1 MAVSDFLSD
10 IGGGLATTGRVLGA
24 IGAPVAQSI
33 GNEEAGYAPAI
44 AAQKRAHDQA
54 LEDAQIEAKATE
66 LKNQMDLGEKY
77 GTLTPED
84 RQQYVDA
91 ITQLYSQ
98 PRHAGTLMEKLRQ
111 AIHPN
116 GATYTPPEPTLK
128 NPAPAGGTAAADIRN
143 ALTLQQGQQ
152 SNTLGYQGELS
163 NQSAEIA
170 RQNALKDIDFMRQN
184 IDAIFPNASPDD
196 KTRALNLYAERK
208 MGMIT
213 GKPMAMK
220 STITNGV
227 FYGVTDP
234 NTGQQWG
241 INDLQPGGSAPD
253 EAKSLYAD
261 YQGGLQ
267 EKRTYTEAQKQKQ
280 QDEINKRQ
288 ERSLAAINQRQIFN
302 FQNQL
307 ASKDYQGA
315 QDTVKKLQQNYAT
328 SQTLEARMQQLA
340 PDALAGNQQAQVAI
354 LANHIAMTTHQPGA
368 AMRPT
373 QALFN
378 EAAAT
383 QPWMAKITKRFDQD
397 GILAGVVLSPEQIQ
411 QMVDLAPIM
420 VNADA
425 EVLKN
430 VNTEF
435 QDKLNPLPA
444 QQGGPHSTPN
454 TKIKT
459 LTAPP
464 GGAGP
469 VKNVNNKQKVM
480 KFNPATGRLE

>member
-1 MAVSDFLSD
+1 
-10 IGGGLATTGRVLGA
+10 
-24 IGAPVAQSI
+24 
-33 GNEEAGYAPAI
+33 
-44 AAQKRAHDQA
+44 
-54 LEDAQIEAKATE
+54 
-66 LKNQMDLGEKY
+66 MDLGEKY

-91 ITQLYSQ
+91 ITQLYSH
-98 PRHAGTLMEKLRQ
+98 PRHAPALMEKLRQ

-152 SNTLGYQGELS
+152 ANTLGYQGELS

-184 IDAIFPNASPDD
+184 IDAIFPNASPED
-196 KTRALNLYAERK
+196 KNRAINTYAERK
-208 MGMIT
+208 MGLIT
-213 GKPMAMK
+213 GKPQSMK
-220 STITNGV
+220 LTFGPGGIPVG
-227 FYGVTDP
+227 GTDP
-234 NTGQQWG
+234 NNGQQWSVSDMG
-241 INDLQPGGSAPD
+241 PGGNAPD
-253 EAKSLYAD
+253 ELKSLYSD
-261 YQGGLQ
+261 WQKGLQ
-267 EKRTYTEAQKQKQ
+267 EHRTYTEAQKQKQ

-288 ERSLAAINQRQIFN
+288 ERSLAAINQRQIYN

-430 VNTEF
+430 VNSEF

-464 GGAGP
+464 GGVP
-469 VKNVNNKQKVM
+469 KTVKKANNA
-480 KFNPATGRLE
+480 PSSGGTLADRLSNALGGK